1 MVSILLIHGGIFD
14 PLSIGK
20 FQHNLGPMP
29 PLRTYFDNVDPSSQ
43 GHIYIVLCG
52 PRNDLHFR
60 KGMVL
65 NSLDPNFHLKDI
77 ENIQLLSTRL
87 FYKILILLSSLF
99 RHS

>member
-20 FQHNLGPMP
+20 FQHNLGPKP

-43 GHIYIVLCG
+43 GHKCTVLCG
-52 PRNDLHFR
+52 PHNGLHFY

-65 NSLDPNFHLKDI
+65 NNLDPNFHLEDVK
-77 ENIQLLSTRL
+77 NIQLHIKVSQLRK
-87 FYKILILLSSLF
+87 FVMK
-99 RHS
+99 